1 MVDALWKPNLVAK
14 KGKDWVGKGY
24 KRIRKGG

>member
-14 KGKDWVGKGY
+14 KREDWVGRDY